1 MRTVEDR
8 LHALSTAAVPG
19 PPRPA
24 LDDLRGRVR
33 ARRRRRASTAAGA
46 LAASVA
52 VVVVAWSSVAG
63 TDAAHDVVA
72 GPTADGS
79 TRDRRDPSGAGGAG
93 EAGDRVIAGL
103 DDPVDLAHEALQ
115 RYGNDEP
122 PAAVRVG
129 SVDAASFRAWQRE
142 HTGGYGSAN
151 DQRGDGMLT
160 VLLVRTSGGR
170 LWAPH
175 PRVGSSGQLSG
186 DTVYVVFAEGLSPE
200 GVGST
205 GTATWSE
212 ITATPWAQNLQQ
224 IDVG

>member
-8 LHALSTAAVPG
+8 LHALSTTPAPG

-24 LDDLRGRVR
+24 LDDLRGRAR

-63 TDAAHDVVA
+63 TDATHEVVA
-72 GPTADGS
+72 GPTADGP
-79 TRDRRDPSGAGGAG
+79 TGDRRDPDGPGDAG
-93 EAGDRVIAGL
+93 ERAMAPL

-129 SVDAASFRAWQRE
+129 SVDTASFRAWQRE
-142 HTGGYGSAN
+142 HTGAYGSAN
-151 DQRGDGMLT
+151 DQAIDGMLT

-175 PRVGSSGQLSG
+175 PRAGSSGQLSG
-186 DTVYVVFAEGLSPE
+186 DTVYVVFTDGRSTE
-200 GVGST
+200 GVGSS
-205 GTATWSE
+205 GTAAWSE
-212 ITATPWAQNLQQ
+212 ITAAPWAQNLQE